1 MELIDYIMLAV
12 WTIVI
17 VGMLIL
23 EFQTADL
30 VSLWFI
36 IGGLVSFISVFFNA
50 PIWLQILLFAVV
62 SGVCILATR
71 PLAKKINSKDS
82 LPTNSDRLIHKVAI
96 VTKDIKQDEKGE
108 VKVEYNY
115 WPAISN
121 EQEFKVGE
129 KVVIQAIIGNKLLVQ
144 KIEEIEIL

>member
-36 IGGLVSFISVFFNA
+36 VGGLVSFISVFFNA

>member
-36 IGGLVSFISVFFNA
+36 VGGLVSFISVFFNA

-82 LPTNSDRLIHKVAI
+82 LPTNSDRLIHKVGI